1 MVQGSRFGLRI
12 PSGVRFVFRVPCSM
26 FHILGERSSTLRTGF
41 RSARRSRSHFLIFAY
56 FDLRPFLGVILITFW
71 FLFLRSY
78 TPSKRRGYRA
88 RKGIGARSPR
98 AALALPTLL
107 LLVLSVLTLFVV
119 PISWCMF
126 HYSRSKVQ
134 GSRFEVVGS
143 RF

>member
-56 FDLRPFLGVILITFW
+56 FDLRPFLGVIRITFR
-71 FLFLRSY
+71 LLLRSY

-88 RKGIGARSPR
+88 RKGIDARSPH

-107 LLVLSVLTLFVV
+107 LLVLSALTFFVV
-119 PISWCMF
+119 PISWF
-126 HYSRSKVQ
+126 VFQGSRFMVRGFGVKVQ
-134 GSRFEVVGS
+134 GSRF
-143 RF
+143 